1 LTHRQSRFGE
11 QLDITADNV
20 VHMAIFAGVAWGTYV
35 TQVSGTSWLPLLLGA
50 AAVIGN
56 GCSFWVVTR
65 TRTLRDRR
73 AWANPAQAARADF
86 IVKHM
91 ASRDFSLVLLFF
103 ALVGKLE
110 WFLWLAAIGSNLFW
124 VVLAWVTRP
133 SLLVRA

>member
-1 LTHRQSRFGE
+1 
-11 QLDITADNV
+11 
-20 VHMAIFAGVAWGTYV
+20 
-35 TQVSGTSWLPLLLGA
+35 
-50 AAVIGN
+50 
-56 GCSFWVVTR
+56 
-65 TRTLRDRR
+65 
-73 AWANPAQAARADF
+73 
-86 IVKHM
+86 M